1 MSDKTS
7 AAVSSAAFPANQSD
21 ASEPA
26 DAHLRETAVASATI
40 HRGKFLTLKQD
51 IVRLPDG
58 KQAGREYVLHPGA
71 VMMIPLFDDGTVLM
85 ERQFRYPV
93 GEVMLEFPAGKLDP
107 EEGAQRCGER
117 ELLEETGYTAKRWDY
132 LTRIHPVISYSTEF
146 IDIFLAR
153 DLSAGESKLDDGEFL
168 ETFVTPVGQVIDWV
182 RQGRITDVKTI
193 IGAFWLEKI
202 ISGAWQP
209 GEQSEPPFPSNRVSS

>member
-1 MSDKTS
+1 MTDKIQRGTPS
-7 AAVSSAAFPANQSD
+7 LADPGDHTANDD
-21 ASEPA
+21 ALKEVC
-26 DAHLRETAVASATI
+26 VASATV

-58 KQAGREYVLHPGA
+58 KQTGREYIVHPGA

-107 EEGAQRCGER
+107 QEGAQRCGER
-117 ELLEETGYTAKRWDY
+117 ELQEETGYTARRWDY

-153 DLSAGESKLDDGEFL
+153 DLTHGDAQLDDGEFL
-168 ETFVTPVGQVIDWV
+168 ETFITPVGQVIDWV
-182 RQGRITDVKTI
+182 RSGRITDVKTI
-193 IGAFWLEKI
+193 IGAFWLEKVV
-202 ISGAWQP
+202 SGAWQP
-209 GEQSEPPFPSNRVSS
+209 GERQVPN

>member
-1 MSDKTS
+1 MTDKTS
-7 AAVSSAAFPANQSD
+7 ATSSAQSSTQED
-21 ASEPA
+21 E
-26 DAHLRETAVASATI
+26 HLRETPVASATI
-40 HRGKFLTLKQD
+40 HRGKFLTLKHD

-58 KQAGREYVLHPGA
+58 KQAAREYVLHPGA

-107 EEGAQRCGER
+107 EEGALRCGQR
-117 ELLEETGYTAKRWDY
+117 ELIEETGYTAQRWDY

-146 IDIFLAR
+146 IDLFLAR
-153 DLSAGESKLDDGEFL
+153 DLTAGESKLDDGEFL
-168 ETFVTPVGQVIDWV
+168 ETFITPVGQVIDWV

-202 ISGAWQP
+202 ASGAWQP
-209 GEQSEPPFPSNRVSS
+209 GELAEPPFPAARAAG

>member
-1 MSDKTS
+1 MTDKTHP
-7 AAVSSAAFPANQSD
+7 VSSQSPEVSD
-21 ASEPA
+21 
-26 DAHLRETAVASATI
+26 DHLRETPVASATI

-107 EEGAQRCGER
+107 EEGALVCGKR
-117 ELLEETGYTAKRWDY
+117 ELLEETGYTAARWDY

-146 IDIFLAR
+146 IDLFLAR
-153 DLSAGESKLDDGEFL
+153 DLTAGESKLDDGEFL
-168 ETFVTPVGQVIDWV
+168 ETFITPVGQVIDWV

-202 ISGAWQP
+202 VSGTWQP
-209 GEQSEPPFPSNRVSS
+209 GEQAEPPFPTARAAG

>member
-1 MSDKTS
+1 MTDKTHAAS
-7 AAVSSAAFPANQSD
+7 ATQPAASGSD
-21 ASEPA
+21 
-26 DAHLRETAVASATI
+26 DHLRETCVASATI

-58 KQAGREYVLHPGA
+58 KQTGREYVLHPGA

-117 ELLEETGYTAKRWDY
+117 ELLEETGYTARRWDY
-132 LTRIHPVISYSTEF
+132 LARIHPVISYSTEF
-146 IDIFLAR
+146 IDLFLAR
-153 DLSAGESKLDDGEFL
+153 DLTAGESKLDDGEFL
-168 ETFVTPVGQVIDWV
+168 ETFITPVGQVIDWV
-182 RQGRITDVKTI
+182 RQGRISDVKTI
-193 IGAFWLEKI
+193 IGAFWLEKVV
-202 ISGAWQP
+202 SGAWQP
-209 GEQSEPPFPSNRVSS
+209 GELAEPPFPVSRNGG

>member
-1 MSDKTS
+1 MTEKTQDHL
-7 AAVSSAAFPANQSD
+7 APPEGD
-21 ASEPA
+21 EG
-26 DAHLRETAVASATI
+26 LREVCVASATV

-58 KQAGREYVLHPGA
+58 KQTGREYVVHPGA

-107 EEGAQRCGER
+107 QEGALRCGER
-117 ELLEETGYTAKRWDY
+117 ELEEETGYSAARWDY

-146 IDIFLAR
+146 IDVFLAR
-153 DLSAGESKLDDGEFL
+153 DLTAGQAKLDDGEFL
-168 ETFVTPVGQVIDWV
+168 ETFIVPAGQVLDWV

-193 IGAFWLEKI
+193 IGAFWLEKV
-202 ISGAWQP
+202 ISGGWQP
-209 GEQSEPPFPSNRVSS
+209 GEQPLPS

>member
-1 MSDKTS
+1 MIDKTP
-7 AAVSSAAFPANQSD
+7 AVSSEERD
-21 ASEPA
+21 
-26 DAHLRETAVASATI
+26 DHLRETAVASATI

-51 IVRLPDG
+51 IVRLPNG

-85 ERQFRYPV
+85 ERQFRYPI

-107 EEGAQRCGER
+107 QEGAQRCGER
-117 ELLEETGYTAKRWDY
+117 ELLEETGYTARRWDY

-146 IDIFLAR
+146 IDLFLAR
-153 DLSAGESKLDDGEFL
+153 DLIAGEAKLDDGEFL
-168 ETFVTPVGQVIDWV
+168 ETFIPPVGQVIDWV

-193 IGAFWLEKI
+193 IGALWLEKI
-202 ISGAWQP
+202 VSGTWQP
-209 GEQSEPPFPSNRVSS
+209 GEQSKPPFPDNRSIG

>member
-1 MSDKTS
+1 MTDKTHK
-7 AAVSSAAFPANQSD
+7 APPAP
-21 ASEPA
+21 ASGA
-26 DAHLRETAVASATI
+26 DEHLSETCVASATL

-71 VMMIPLFDDGTVLM
+71 VMVIPLFDDGTVLM

-107 EEGAQRCGER
+107 EEGALRCGQR
-117 ELLEETGYTAKRWDY
+117 ELLEETGYTAQRWDY

-146 IDIFLAR
+146 IDLFLAR
-153 DLSAGESKLDDGEFL
+153 DLTSGESKLDDGEFL
-168 ETFVTPVGQVIDWV
+168 ETFITPAGQVIDWV

-202 ISGAWQP
+202 LSGTWQP
-209 GEQSEPPFPSNRVSS
+209 GEQSEPPFPVSRVG

>member
-1 MSDKTS
+1 MTDKTS
-7 AAVSSAAFPANQSD
+7 VPASD
-21 ASEPA
+21 DA
-26 DAHLRETAVASATI
+26 DTHLRETPVASATL

-58 KQAGREYVLHPGA
+58 KQTGREYVLHPGA
-71 VMMIPLFDDGTVLM
+71 VMMIPLFDDGSVLM

-107 EEGAQRCGER
+107 QEGAQRCGER
-117 ELLEETGYTAKRWDY
+117 ELLEETGYTARRWDY

-146 IDIFLAR
+146 IDLFLAR
-153 DLSAGESKLDDGEFL
+153 DLTAGASKLDDGEFL
-168 ETFVTPVGQVIDWV
+168 ETFITPVGQVIDWV

-202 ISGAWQP
+202 VSGTWQP
-209 GEQSEPPFPSNRVSS
+209 GEQSEPPFPAKRAAD